1 MLDPTRAASLPSAD
15 ERASPWRDLAVC
27 LLLAVVVYL
36 PAALGASFL
45 NFDDNFFFGPDNP
58 EFREGL
64 GAVLDPS
71 RRIANAWLP
80 VAHLS
85 LWFDWWIAGGS
96 PLRPHLHALLLHGL
110 AGFALVRLLRAIG
123 ASGLVAAAAGALFV
137 VHPALAESVAWVSGR
152 KDVLSGLFTLLA
164 LLAVVRHAARPRP
177 AMLAAAALCAA
188 LAMYSKATA
197 VVLPLLAALVV
208 AATRGQRGRWWG
220 VVVVALVVAPIAWHH
235 QIIAAAEGTL
245 ADGSLGERLHQVPGV
260 FSHYVATAVWPTQLN
275 VLYPEVAT
283 LERFRAEPL
292 PGSVAIAVLLVAAAI
307 AWRRAA
313 WRLAGVGL
321 LGFGIALLPF
331 NTAFPASSIA
341 AADRYLYLAL
351 PFLALAFALPFARL
365 PGAWRYAVGVPVVV
379 LAWLAGGR
387 AHDFAD
393 SDTLWRSSLRADPDN
408 AVAHLN
414 LVQAWSGRPTPADEL
429 QRHLEL
435 AAKVARIPEHGR
447 RAHEVLM
454 HLAASAADYPRA
466 AQHARSAIAAAEAQ
480 LARERSDQRGAR
492 ATALLLGA
500 QLAAFD
506 PLSLAGDEVG
516 ANGCH
521 DAAKA
526 LAPDHP
532 DVVAFGVLRDLA
544 ACRDELVALAKAGKL
559 PLLAADDPR
568 VLAAERTLA
577 AALATHADH
586 AGLLCARAE
595 WARASGQVLPA
606 LRWYNAAA
614 AADPQCVQAW
624 LGAARLLRE
633 RETWSAAEEK
643 ARAGLRVRP
652 DPALRQELALALIGQ
667 GRLDDAEQ
675 HLEAYMRVYPQ
686 DAATA
691 KVLSNVLVGRAYAK
705 LSASPPDGAEARRLV
720 DKALAYNPA
729 EAKAHLVLGRLAS
742 DERRLATAVDHLERA
757 FRQMPDYDEA
767 RQLYT
772 DALARFGF
780 DRLLRADDDGM
791 ADAFRRC
798 LDVAPEGY
806 DTVEMGRQLQRVW
819 KKREAEGLE
828 KLAAGD
834 RAAAA
839 AAFRRCLQLDPA
851 QHWAAWLLAMA
862 LHDTPGADL
871 AEIERLCR
879 QAIAWQERH
888 RLEKSRQVLLL
899 ATTLQRAGR
908 VDAARALAA
917 DYLAQPEPDA
927 KPQAL
932 QALQRLANG

>member
-1 MLDPTRAASLPSAD
+1 MVDPIRAASLPPTD
-15 ERASPWRDLAVC
+15 DRTSPWRALAFC
-27 LLLAVVVYL
+27 LLLAGAVYL

-45 NFDDNFFFGPDNP
+45 NFDDNFYFGPDNP
-58 EFREGL
+58 EFREGI

-85 LWFDWWIAGGS
+85 LWFDWWLAGAS
-96 PLRPHLHALLLHGL
+96 PAWAHVHALLLHGL
-110 AGFALVRLLRAIG
+110 AGFVLVRLLRAIG
-123 ASGLVAAAAGALFV
+123 ASAFVAMAAGALFV

-164 LLAVVRHAARPRP
+164 LLAVARHAARPRL
-177 AMLAAAALCAA
+177 AMLAAAAICTA
-188 LAMYSKATA
+188 LAMYAKATA

-208 AATRGQRGRWWG
+208 AATRGQRSRWWG
-220 VVVVALVVAPIAWHH
+220 VVVTALVAAPIAWHH
-235 QIIAAAEGTL
+235 QMIAAAEGTL
-245 ADGSLGERLHQVPGV
+245 ADGSLGERLRQVPGV
-260 FSHYVATAVWPTQLN
+260 YAHYAATAVWPTDLN

-283 LERFRAEPL
+283 LERFAANL
-292 PGSVAIAVLLVAAAI
+292 PVGAVVLTVFALAAVVALA
-307 AWRRAA
+307 RPA
-313 WRLAGVGL
+313 WRLTGVGL
-321 LGFGIALLPF
+321 AGFLVALLPF

-351 PFLALAFALPFARL
+351 PFVALAVALPFARL
-365 PGAWRYAVGVPVVV
+365 PGTWRLAVGVPVVM
-379 LAWLAGGR
+379 LAWLAGSR

-393 SDTLWRSSLRADPDN
+393 SDTLWRSSLRADPNN

-414 LVQAWSGRPTPADEL
+414 LVQAWSGRPAAADEVV
-429 QRHLEL
+429 RHLEL
-435 AAKVARIPEHGR
+435 AAKVARIPEHER

-454 HLAASAADYPRA
+454 HLAANAADYPRA
-466 AQHARSAIAAAEAQ
+466 ARHARGAIAAAEAQ
-480 LARERSDQRGAR
+480 LARERSEQRVAR
-492 ATALLLGA
+492 ATALLLAA

-506 PLSLAGDEVG
+506 PLSLAGDEAG

-544 ACRDELVALAKAGKL
+544 ACRDELVALAQAGKL
-559 PLLAADDPR
+559 PALAADDPR
-568 VLAAERTLA
+568 VLAAERALA

-624 LGAARLLRE
+624 LGGARLLRE

-667 GRLDDAEQ
+667 GRLDDAEL
-675 HLEAYMRVYPQ
+675 HLESYMRAYPQ

-705 LSASPPDGAEARRLV
+705 LSASPPDAAEARRLV

-729 EAKAHLVLGRLAS
+729 EAKAHLVLGRLAAA
-742 DERRLATAVDHLERA
+742 DGRLAAAVDHLERA
-757 FRQMPDYDEA
+757 FRQLPDFDEA

-780 DRLLRADDDGM
+780 DRLLRRDDDRM
-791 ADAFRRC
+791 ADLFRRC

-806 DTVEMGRQLQRVW
+806 DTAEMGRQLQRVW
-819 KKREAEGLE
+819 KKHEGEGIARLE
-828 KLAAGD
+828 AGD

-839 AAFRRCLQLDPA
+839 TAFRRCLQLDPA
-851 QHWAAWLLAMA
+851 QHWAAWLLATA
-862 LHDTPGADL
+862 LHDAPDADP
-871 AEIERLCR
+871 AEVERLCR

-888 RLEKSRQVLLL
+888 GLEKSRQVLLL

-908 VDAARALAA
+908 VDDARALAI